1 MGPAASSGARVGRG
15 LTPGAPAL
23 VWGHCTAVRAP
34 GLRQPSWDG
43 LGARW
48 AEPLQRGQGGRSGRA
63 LPWRRWAAAPPRRA
77 GEQVAG
83 RCAGWGRGRK
93 GPAGAAAG
101 RARPRLLLLLLLL
114 LRASPLPLLPRRPG
128 LCLVAAGWG
137 SGPGFGSHSLCILA
151 TGASHCLSFLN
162 CEMEELGLEI
172 FVHTSAPLPFV
183 ALG

>member
-23 VWGHCTAVRAP
+23 VSGHCAAVRAP
-34 GLRQPSWDG
+34 GLGQPSWDG
-43 LGARW
+43 LEARW

-101 RARPRLLLLLLLL
+101 GARPRLLLLLLPLL
-114 LRASPLPLLPRRPG
+114 LRAAPLPLLLRRPG

-137 SGPGFGSHSLCILA
+137 PGPSFGSHSLCIP
-151 TGASHCLSFLN
+151 SKS
-162 CEMEELGLEI
+162 
-172 FVHTSAPLPFV
+172 LPQFPQ
-183 ALG
+183 L